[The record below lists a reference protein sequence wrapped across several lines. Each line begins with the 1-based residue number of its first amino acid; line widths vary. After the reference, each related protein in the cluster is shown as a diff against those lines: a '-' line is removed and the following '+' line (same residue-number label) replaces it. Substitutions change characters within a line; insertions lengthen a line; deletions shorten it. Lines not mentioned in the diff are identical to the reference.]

1 MPGQSY
7 PPRMRDMQTVAGPI
21 GNPKETDPPGGEKR
35 TDVERRRRGNRRSGL
50 DRRVQHREMRDTPA
64 TFSPDE
70 ARAIRKRVSIE
81 REAQCPRCDAFLS
94 IGPAVLLTGGGA
106 IQEARCSVCHRT
118 VMLQRTP

>member
-1 MPGQSY
+1 MAGQSY

-21 GNPKETDPPGGEKR
+21 GNPKETDPAGGEKR
-35 TDVERRRRGNRRSGL
+35 TDVERRCRGNRRSGL
-50 DRRVQHREMRDTPA
+50 DRRGPHREMRDTPA

-70 ARAIRKRVSIE
+70 ARAIRVRVLSD
-81 REAQCPRCDAFLS
+81 REARCPRCDASLA

-118 VMLQRTP
+118 VMLRRTP